1 MFCLEC
7 GQKIEDGQTACPNCG
22 MSVDDIKSRIAEAQE
37 KVTYAETVGPAETTK
52 LPPVPE
58 RVYHDKDG
66 NVIDPKEE
74 IDTSSA
80 DKKKVD
86 DLPVIGDKEDPL
98 ITVPIQKIVSD
109 DGRVIAEKD
118 DDVKTFI
125 QPPNKKKGLSV
136 RNKAIII
143 LVAVFAI
150 IAIAAAFMNSAGLL
164 KEEEIVDS
172 EHVEEVN
179 DQEADEQQSDSEIRQ
194 NNIFKSL
201 SGNYQTIGNYRGQLN
216 LVVSNFNNFHLASDK
231 AKRQQYADEC
241 SALIKSVSDSK
252 AQLIE
257 EMNELGLTED
267 NPLFKTYDQIKQL
280 YDLLITRLN
289 VIKECWDVSLSVD
302 KPKDHAQ
309 EILAPLSKDIKQGK
323 STSSADFDA
332 LYPNVEFPDPSSE

>member
-125 QPPNKKKGLSV
+125 QPANKKKGLSA

-143 LVAVFAI
+143 LVVVFAI

-164 KEEEIVDS
+164 KQEEIVDS

-216 LVVSNFNNFHLASDK
+216 SVVSNFNNFHLASDK

>member
-1 MFCLEC
+1 M
-7 GQKIEDGQTACPNCG
+7 P
-22 MSVDDIKSRIAEAQE
+22 VDDIKSRIAEAQE

-66 NVIDPKEE
+66 NIIDPKEE

-80 DKKKVD
+80 DKKMLD
-86 DLPVIGDKEDPL
+86 DLPIIGDEEDPL

-109 DGRVIAEKD
+109 DGEVIAEKN

-125 QPPNKKKGLSV
+125 QPPKKKKGLSA
-136 RNKAIII
+136 RNKAIIA
-143 LVAVFAI
+143 LVAIFAI
-150 IAIAAAFMNSAGLL
+150 IAITAAFLNSAGLL
-164 KEEEIVDS
+164 SQDEIVATDQ
-172 EHVEEVN
+172 VEEVN
-179 DQEADEQQSDSEIRQ
+179 DQDSDVQQSDSEVRQ
-194 NNIFKSL
+194 DSIFKSL
-201 SGNYQTIGNYRGQLN
+201 SSNYQTLGDYRGQIN
-216 LVVSNFNNFHLASDK
+216 TVVSNFNNYHLASDK

-241 SALIKSVSDSK
+241 STLITSISDSK

-267 NPLFKTYDQIKQL
+267 NPLFDTYDQIKQL
-280 YDLLITRLN
+280 YDLLITRLD

-309 EILAPLSKDIKQGK
+309 EILAPLAKDIKKGK
-323 STSSADFDA
+323 STSIADFDS
-332 LYPNVEFPDPSSE
+332 LYPQVDFS

>member
-58 RVYHDKDG
+58 RVYRDKDG

-74 IDTSSA
+74 IDTSPA
-80 DKKKVD
+80 DKQKAD

-109 DGRVIAEKD
+109 DGEVIAEKD

-125 QPPNKKKGLSV
+125 QPPKRKKGLSA

-143 LVAVFAI
+143 LVVIFVI
-150 IAIAAAFMNSAGLL
+150 IAITAAFMNSAGLL
-164 KEEEIVDS
+164 KQEEIVDS
-172 EHVEEVN
+172 DPVEEVN
-179 DQEADEQQSDSEIRQ
+179 DQTVDDQQSDSEIRQ

-201 SGNYQTIGNYRGQLN
+201 SGNYQAIGNYRGQLN
-216 LVVSNFNNFHLASDK
+216 SIVSNFNNFHLASDK

-241 SALIKSVSDSK
+241 AALIKSISDSK

-267 NPLFKTYDQIKQL
+267 NQLFNTYDQIKQL
-280 YDLLITRLN
+280 YDLLITRLD

-302 KPKDHAQ
+302 VPKDHAQ
-309 EILAPLSKDIKQGK
+309 EILAPLLKDIKQGK
-323 STSSADFDA
+323 SASTAEFDA
-332 LYPNVEFPDPSSE
+332 LYPKVEFP